1 MCHFYQEKEKEA
13 KRLSLVSSTPWS
25 SMMVALH
32 HMAIAEKTYFSL
44 PFFAKK
50 FFRKDVGFILKAYI
64 LEKENDLFVKN
75 LNGFCTY
82 KSVTKSM
89 LSLGNGLITVSHDT
103 SKSVPNPD
111 NNRSYRDI
119 YILSVS
125 TQELKLPTTSC
136 CVEPLVLFHGSQ
148 SVRDGLRALS

>member
-1 MCHFYQEKEKEA
+1 MAETAIMHLWFSNKWIIFVLLYSQLDDWYNSLSKKENVGWLFWSLCLFYQEKEKEA

-44 PFFAKK
+44 PFLVKK

-64 LEKENDLFVKN
+64 LEKENNLFVQN
-75 LNGFCTY
+75 FNGFCTY

-89 LSLGNGLITVSHDT
+89 LSLGNDLI
-103 SKSVPNPD
+103 
-111 NNRSYRDI
+111 
-119 YILSVS
+119 L
-125 TQELKLPTTSC
+125 LL
-136 CVEPLVLFHGSQ
+136 
-148 SVRDGLRALS
+148 